1 MFLFCFY
8 FRFGINNL
16 IVSHNHKLFVSFTNL
31 VYAWRIFLARTPV
44 MASGAHACGV
54 LGVIIKTSLVW
65 LTPFPPNQFLYF

>member
-54 LGVIIKTSLVW
+54 LGVIIKTSSYSLA
-65 LTPFPPNQFLYF
+65 